1 MNLEPSLAPAS
12 PMSQPDRDIPHHVT
26 EELVPSTTPVE
37 NAPPA
42 LDTATPA
49 RAGLFA
55 TLFGSN
61 GPRRQAESN
70 ITDRRRA
77 VDPDAPPAS
86 TSGEQQLLQLQ
97 MNAAA
102 AEQRL
107 VTSRMETELAELDAR
122 KAAAEAALAQSRHR
136 THASEQG
143 SAANSGGSPSPS
155 PPRERRSPRR
165 SPSPPSEVAA
175 LLQLFQQPQ
184 QYAAA

>member
-1 MNLEPSLAPAS
+1 
-12 PMSQPDRDIPHHVT
+12 MSQPDRDIPHHVT
-26 EELVPSTTPVE
+26 EELVPSPTPVE

-77 VDPDAPPAS
+77 VDPDAAPAS

-122 KAAAEAALAQSRHR
+122 KAAAVLAQSRHR
-136 THASEQG
+136 THASE
-143 SAANSGGSPSPS
+143 SDISHPSHDHDVPQAVL
-155 PPRERRSPRR
+155 PNTLPLTRILYNRSR
-165 SPSPPSEVAA
+165 
-175 LLQLFQQPQ
+175 FH
-184 QYAAA
+184 